1 MEVSRS
7 DFRSFRSLKQKWRDM
22 ETDAVMENTPELP
35 NLVLHPL
42 GHFENTKTCIPFF
55 QTYFAATAI

>member
-1 MEVSRS
+1 
-7 DFRSFRSLKQKWRDM
+7 M

-55 QTYFAATAI
+55 QTYSAATAI